1 MPRKGHVRKRETL
14 GDANFGNKVITK
26 FINTLM
32 LEGKKST
39 AEAIMYGAL
48 EQASEKLK
56 AEPMAIFEKA
66 MENVKPL
73 VEVRSRRVGGA
84 TYQVPVEVAPA
95 RAQALAIRWL
105 ISYARSKK
113 GMPMA
118 ERLARELM
126 DAYNNEG
133 SAVKKREDTHKMA
146 EANRAFAH
154 YRW

>member
-1 MPRKGHVRKRETL
+1 MPRRGFVPKREVLPDPVHGTTVVTKL
-14 GDANFGNKVITK
+14 INQIMLDGKRGVAQNVCYEAFDTIKEKTGKDANEVFQAALANVAPS
-26 FINTLM
+26 
-32 LEGKKST
+32 LEV
-39 AEAIMYGAL
+39 
-48 EQASEKLK
+48 K
-56 AEPMAIFEKA
+56 A
-66 MENVKPL
+66 
-73 VEVRSRRVGGA
+73 RRVGGA

-95 RAQALAIRWL
+95 RAQALAIRWI

-133 SAVKKREDTHKMA
+133 SSVKKREDTHKMA

>member
-1 MPRKGHVRKRETL
+1 MPRKGHVRKRETIA
-14 GDANFGNKVITK
+14 DATYGSTVITK

-32 LEGKKST
+32 LDGKKSI
-39 AEAIMYGAL
+39 AEGIMYQAL
-48 EQASEKLK
+48 EKASDKLNV
-56 AEPMAIFEKA
+56 EPLVLFEKA

-73 VEVRSRRVGGA
+73 VEVKSRRVGGA

-95 RAQALAIRWL
+95 RAQALAIRWI

-133 SAVKKREDTHKMA
+133 SSVKKREDTHRMA

>member
-66 MENVKPL
+66 MENVRPL

-95 RAQALAIRWL
+95 RAQALAIRWI

>member
-1 MPRKGHVRKRETL
+1 MPRKGHIKKRENIA
-14 GDANFGNKVITK
+14 DATYNSVVVTK

-32 LEGKKST
+32 LDGKKST
-39 AEAIMYGAL
+39 AEGIMYGAL
-48 EQASEKLK
+48 EKAAEKLK
-56 AEPMAIFEKA
+56 VEPMALFEKA
-66 MENVKPL
+66 MENVKPA

-95 RAQALAIRWL
+95 RAQALAIRWI

-133 SAVKKREDTHKMA
+133 SSVKKREDTHKMA